1 MNQDKPRWQQRFDNY
16 KRAYFLLQEYH
27 NFFGYSFRSF
37 SLTNIFLI
45 FQIANNGGVD
55 GTRTRDLRRDR
66 PAF

>member
-37 SLTNIFLI
+37 LLIKILLITFKEIF
-45 FQIANNGGVD
+45 
-55 GTRTRDLRRDR
+55 
-66 PAF
+66 